1 MNSKEINIDKN
12 NISNNNTLPSQHITK
27 TQVMQILYKDL
38 QDTHT
43 EFHNTHTF
51 DFSKGYIKGKEDTI
65 RKIELL
71 LQLLD

>member
-1 MNSKEINIDKN
+1 MNNKKINIEKN
-12 NISNNNTLPSQHITK
+12 NLSNTHITK

-71 LQLLD
+71 LQLLN